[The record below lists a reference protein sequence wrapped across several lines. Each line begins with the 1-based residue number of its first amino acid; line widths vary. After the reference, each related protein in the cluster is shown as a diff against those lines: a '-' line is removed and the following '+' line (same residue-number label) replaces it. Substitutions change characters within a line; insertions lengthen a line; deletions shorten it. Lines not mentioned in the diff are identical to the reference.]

1 MDLCTL
7 EAIRKAQSVLAG
19 VAEHTPVFTSE
30 TLSRLTGATVYLKA
44 ENLQRTGS
52 FKVRGAFN
60 KVMNLSAAQ
69 KAAGVIAASAGN
81 HAQGVAFA
89 ASRAGVPA
97 TIVMAETASMAKVAA
112 TRGYGAQV
120 VLSGRT
126 YDEAYEKARA
136 LQAEHGY
143 TFVHAY
149 NDLDIIAGQGTVGL
163 EIARDVPEADVVVV
177 PIGGGG
183 LISGVATAVKALMP
197 GVRVVGVQ
205 AKGAPAAYLSH
216 QYGRI
221 QGQDVSRTLADG
233 LAVKAPG
240 DLTFA
245 HIEKLVDEIV
255 LVDEDAIA
263 HAMYLLLERAKLVVE
278 GAGAASV
285 AALVSGATKWPGRR
299 VVALLSGG
307 NIDTGLLARIVDRG
321 MAQAGRYFRLFT
333 RLADEPGALRAL
345 LDVVAAQKGN
355 IVAVNHDRLRGDVAP
370 GEAEVSLIIETRDT
384 SHRHALGEALTAAGY
399 SWREV

>member
-7 EAIRKAQSVLAG
+7 EAIQKAQLVLAG

-60 KVMNLSAAQ
+60 KVMNLSPAQ

-89 ASRAGVPA
+89 AARAGVPA

-120 VLSGRT
+120 VLYGRT

-136 LQAEHGY
+136 LQTEHGY

-149 NDLDIIAGQGTVGL
+149 NDLDVIAGQGTVGL
-163 EIARDVPEADVVVV
+163 EIVRDVPEADVVVV

-183 LISGVATAVKALMP
+183 LISGVATAIKALKP
-197 GVRVVGVQ
+197 GVRIVGVQ

-216 QYGRI
+216 QYGRMT
-221 QGQDVSRTLADG
+221 GKDVSRTLADG
-233 LAVKAPG
+233 LAVKSPG
-240 DLTFA
+240 DVTFA
-245 HIEKLVDEIV
+245 HIQKLVDEIV
-255 LVDEDAIA
+255 LVDEDALA

-285 AALVSGATKWPGRR
+285 AALVSGATKLPGRR

-321 MAQAGRYFRLFT
+321 MAQAGRYFRLVT

-355 IVAVNHDRLRGDVAP
+355 VVAVNHDRLRGDVAP
-370 GEAEVSLIIETRDT
+370 GEAEVSLIIETRDA
-384 SHRHALGEALTAAGY
+384 SHRQALGEALTAAGY
-399 SWREV
+399 AWHEV